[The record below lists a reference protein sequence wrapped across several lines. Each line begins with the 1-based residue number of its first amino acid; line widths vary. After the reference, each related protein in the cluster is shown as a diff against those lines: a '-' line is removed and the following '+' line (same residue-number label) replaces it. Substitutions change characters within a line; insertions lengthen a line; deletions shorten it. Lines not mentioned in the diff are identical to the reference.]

1 MSGGSE
7 ERHMGAIVS
16 HAVQIH
22 SWSTRHR
29 NKASQ
34 TVLSHVVQWVCHAI
48 NKSSYMCLF
57 YSKEQGIFRPQNY
70 LAHACR
76 YEAGLLWDDTVC
88 VPTQA
93 TRNTSLLHHLILTT
107 HYHTD
112 TMLTSSPFP
121 WCAAYSPWCRQ
132 KFGLVKFRKYRV
144 KIQIWGEPAIF
155 FSWTVHNGDS
165 LSSPTRFE
173 TVTSSY

>member
-1 MSGGSE
+1 MHSKDTSVHSSYRGAGNIQVIYSRAVMSGGSE

-70 LAHACR
+70 LAHACCMKPGCS
-76 YEAGLLWDDTVC
+76 EMIQSVC
-88 VPTQA
+88 P
-93 TRNTSLLHHLILTT
+93 
-107 HYHTD
+107 HTE
-112 TMLTSSPFP
+112 LPEIHPF
-121 WCAAYSPWCRQ
+121 S
-132 KFGLVKFRKYRV
+132 
-144 KIQIWGEPAIF
+144 I
-155 FSWTVHNGDS
+155 T
-165 LSSPTRFE
+165 
-173 TVTSSY
+173 